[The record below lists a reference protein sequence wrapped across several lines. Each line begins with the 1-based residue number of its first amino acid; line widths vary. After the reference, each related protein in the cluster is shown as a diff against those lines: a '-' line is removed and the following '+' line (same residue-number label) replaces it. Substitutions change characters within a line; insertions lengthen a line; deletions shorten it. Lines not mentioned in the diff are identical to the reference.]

1 MKLRKCGEIA
11 AILRDWMISCF
22 PIEYRWHNR
31 LHCRRPVHFVGAFHS
46 MVLLVTNL
54 QEVLIITEL
63 CCKVVV
69 IMNVQVL
76 YSILGPVIYQC
87 LLGIVPSG
95 HA

>member
-1 MKLRKCGEIA
+1 
-11 AILRDWMISCF
+11 
-22 PIEYRWHNR
+22 
-31 LHCRRPVHFVGAFHS
+31 

-63 CCKVVV
+63 CCKVV

>member
-1 MKLRKCGEIA
+1 MG
-11 AILRDWMISCF
+11 
-22 PIEYRWHNR
+22 
-31 LHCRRPVHFVGAFHS
+31 
-46 MVLLVTNL
+46 LVTNL

-76 YSILGPVIYQC
+76 YSILGPVIYQY

>member
-1 MKLRKCGEIA
+1 MKLRKCDEIA

-22 PIEYRWHNR
+22 PIEYRWYNR

-69 IMNVQVL
+69 IMNVKVL
-76 YSILGPVIYQC
+76 
-87 LLGIVPSG
+87 
-95 HA
+95 